1 MSNTMMMHD
10 PLHPGELLKEDF
22 IEPLLANHTGL
33 SIAQVAKNL
42 GVNRNTLFNLMQ
54 GQTGISPA
62 MAVRLE
68 KAFPNTD
75 AEFWLNLQKMYDLWQ
90 AKQQVDVESIHSY
103 QDYQLA
109 AI

>member
-1 MSNTMMMHD
+1 MSETMMMHD

-22 IEPLLANHTGL
+22 IEPLIANQSGL

-54 GQTGISPA
+54 GQNGISPS

-90 AKQQVDVESIHSY
+90 AKQHVDVEGIHSY
-103 QDYQLA
+103 PIHQFV